1 MMEHSQ
7 AIDLLADFAIDL
19 LEPEEAAAV
28 RAHVESCADCRAELQ
43 VYLQAGDALA
53 IGVEPVE
60 LGGGVPERIAAGVR
74 ARVTAAPAAP
84 RPPLQVVAR
93 TDVVPRQWRTM
104 ALASA
109 AAVLVLAVGL
119 AVSVNGWIG
128 AQDDADRLEQELQ
141 ARALEL
147 PLSGEGAQ
155 GTIYVS
161 SDFKSG
167 VARFTG
173 LPPAPAEHHYQ
184 VWSEG
189 PFGERS
195 ATDFLGQEGDLL
207 VELPELPNDMTRMF
221 VTIEPDGASGDRPTG
236 PEVLSTPK

>member
-1 MMEHSQ
+1 MEHSQ
-7 AIDLLADFAIDL
+7 ANELLADFAIDL

-28 RAHVESCADCRAELQ
+28 RAHVEGCAECRADLQ

-53 IGVEPVE
+53 LGVEPVALAPGAE
-60 LGGGVPERIAAGVR
+60 ERIAAGVR
-74 ARVTAAPAAP
+74 ARITAPQAVSGQ
-84 RPPLQVVAR
+84 PLQVVPR

-119 AVSVNGWIG
+119 AISVNGWIG
-128 AQDDADRLEQELQ
+128 AQDDADRLTQELQ

-147 PLSGEGAQ
+147 PLTGEGAQ

-161 SDFKSG
+161 SNFKSG
-167 VARFTG
+167 VAHFTG

-195 ATDFLGQEGDLL
+195 ATDFVGQAGDLL

-221 VTIEPDGASGDRPTG
+221 VTIEPDGATGDRPTG
-236 PEVLSTPK
+236 PEVLTTPK

>member
-1 MMEHSQ
+1 MKHEQ
-7 AIDLLADFAIDL
+7 ASELLADFAIDL
-19 LEPEEAAAV
+19 LEPDEAAAV
-28 RAHVESCADCRAELQ
+28 RAHIEQCAECRAELQ

-53 IGVEPVE
+53 VAVEPVA
-60 LGGGVPERIAAGVR
+60 LAAGGAERIAAGVA
-74 ARVTAAPAAP
+74 ARIAAAREPSRPA
-84 RPPLQVVAR
+84 LR
-93 TDVVPRQWRTM
+93 TVERTQGVPRHWRTL

-119 AVSVNGWIG
+119 AVAVNGWIS
-128 AQDDADRLEQELQ
+128 AEDEADRYARELR

-147 PLSGEGAQ
+147 PLQGDGAR
-155 GTIYVS
+155 GVIYVS

-173 LPPAPAEHHYQ
+173 LPPAPADHHYQ

-195 ATDFLGQEGDLL
+195 ATDFVGKEGDLF
-207 VELPELPNDMTRMF
+207 VELPELPTDMTRMF
-221 VTIEPDGASGDRPTG
+221 VTIEPDGATGERPTG
-236 PEVLSTPK
+236 PEVLTTPK

>member
-1 MMEHSQ
+1 MMEHSK
-7 AIDLLADFAIDL
+7 AIDLLADYAIDL
-19 LEPEEAAAV
+19 LEPDEVAAV
-28 RAHVESCADCRAELQ
+28 RAHVEGCAECRAELQ

-53 IGVEPVE
+53 FGVEPVPLAAGAE
-60 LGGGVPERIAAGVR
+60 ERIAAGVR
-74 ARVTAAPAAP
+74 QRVSADHQVS
-84 RPPLQVVAR
+84 RPPLRVVTR
-93 TDVVPRQWRTM
+93 TDGVPRQWRTL

-119 AVSVNGWIG
+119 AISINGWIG
-128 AQDDADRLEQELQ
+128 AQDDADRYAQELR

-147 PLSGEGAQ
+147 PLEGEGAE
-155 GTIYVS
+155 GVIYVS

-195 ATDFLGQEGDLL
+195 ATDFVGQEGDLL

-221 VTIEPDGASGDRPTG
+221 VTIEPDGATGDKPTG

>member
-7 AIDLLADFAIDL
+7 AIDLLADYAIDL
-19 LEPEEAAAV
+19 LETDGAAGV
-28 RAHVESCADCRAELQ
+28 RAHLEGCAECRAELQ

-53 IGVEPVE
+53 IGVEPVPLAAGAE
-60 LGGGVPERIAAGVR
+60 ERIAAGVR
-74 ARVTAAPAAP
+74 TRIQAAEVAS
-84 RPPLQVVAR
+84 RPSLQVVPR
-93 TDVVPRQWRTM
+93 TDVVPQQWRTM

-109 AAVLVLAVGL
+109 AAVLALAVGL
-119 AVSVNGWIG
+119 AIAVNGWIG
-128 AQDDADRLEQELQ
+128 AQDDADRLTQELR

-147 PLSGEGAQ
+147 PLSGDDAQ

-195 ATDFLGQEGDLL
+195 AADFVGRDGDLL

-221 VTIEPDGASGDRPTG
+221 VTIEPDGATGDRPTG
-236 PEVLSTPK
+236 PEVLTTPK

>member
-1 MMEHSQ
+1 MMDHSK
-7 AIDLLADFAIDL
+7 AIDLLPDYAIDL
-19 LEPEEAAAV
+19 LEPDEAAGV
-28 RAHVESCADCRAELQ
+28 RAHLESCGECRSELQ
-43 VYLQAGDALA
+43 VYLQAGEALA
-53 IGVEPVE
+53 FGVEPVA
-60 LGGGVPERIAAGVR
+60 LAAGGEERIAAGVR
-74 ARVTAAPAAP
+74 ARVTAAQEAVP
-84 RPPLQVVAR
+84 PPLQIVPR
-93 TDVVPRQWRTM
+93 MDVVPRQWRTM

-119 AVSVNGWIG
+119 AVAINGWIS

-147 PLSGEGAQ
+147 PLSGDGAQ

-173 LPPAPAEHHYQ
+173 LPPAPADHHYQ

-195 ATDFLGQEGDLL
+195 ATDFVGRDGDLL
-207 VELPELPNDMTRMF
+207 VELPELPDNMTRMF
-221 VTIEPDGASGDRPTG
+221 VTIEPDGATGNRPTG
-236 PEVLSTPK
+236 PEVLTTPK

>member
-7 AIDLLADFAIDL
+7 ATDLLADYAIDL
-19 LEPEEAAAV
+19 LKPEEAAAV
-28 RAHVESCADCRAELQ
+28 RAHIEGCAECRAELQ
-43 VYLQAGDALA
+43 VYLQAGDALTF
-53 IGVEPVE
+53 GVEE
-60 LGGGVPERIAAGVR
+60 VPLAAGAQERIAAGVR
-74 ARVTAAPAAP
+74 ERIGAEQRAS
-84 RPPLQVVAR
+84 RPPLRVVPR

-119 AVSVNGWIG
+119 AISLNGWIS

-147 PLSGEGAQ
+147 PLSGEGAR

-167 VARFTG
+167 VAWFTG

-184 VWSEG
+184 VWSQG

-195 ATDFLGQEGDLL
+195 ATDFVGEEGDLL
-207 VELPELPNDMTRMF
+207 VELPELPTDMTRMF
-221 VTIEPDGASGDRPTG
+221 VTIEPDGAPGDKPTG

>member
-7 AIDLLADFAIDL
+7 ANELLADFAIDL

-28 RAHVESCADCRAELQ
+28 RTHVEGCAECRADLQ

-53 IGVEPVE
+53 LGVEPVALATGAE
-60 LGGGVPERIAAGVR
+60 ERIAAGVR
-74 ARVTAAPAAP
+74 ARVKAPQAVSGQ
-84 RPPLQVVAR
+84 PLQIVPR

-119 AVSVNGWIG
+119 AISVNGWIG
-128 AQDDADRLEQELQ
+128 AQDDADRLTQELQ

-147 PLSGEGAQ
+147 PLSGDGAQ

-161 SDFKSG
+161 SNFKSG

-195 ATDFLGQEGDLL
+195 ATDFVGRDGDLL

-221 VTIEPDGASGDRPTG
+221 VTIEPDGATGDRPTG
-236 PEVLSTPK
+236 PEVLTTPK